1 MLRNLEPQDFD
12 PLSSILR
19 RTGAFTEPEVECAL
33 ELLDTVLNRPE
44 QRDYLVTVAVED
56 KTVAGYILYGPIP
69 LTEGSYDIYWI
80 AVDPDL
86 QGRHIGRQLLH
97 CSEADILARGGG
109 LICIETSSQ
118 SGYSGTR
125 QFYLNNGY
133 QEESRIRDFY
143 RPGDDRITYVK
154 RLSIPEE
161 VTR

>member
-33 ELLDTVLNRPE
+33 ELLETVLNLPE
-44 QRDYLVTVAVED
+44 QRDYLVSVAVENHA
-56 KTVAGYILYGPIP
+56 VAGYILYGPIP
-69 LTEGSYDIYWI
+69 LTEYSYDIYWI

-86 QGRHIGRQLLH
+86 QGRHIGRQLLRQA
-97 CSEADILARGGG
+97 EADILARSGH

-118 SGYSGTR
+118 SGYAGTR
-125 QFYLNNGY
+125 QFYLHNGY
-133 QEESRIRDFY
+133 EEESCIRDFY

-154 RLSIPEE
+154 RLSVDAE
-161 VTR
+161 VAQ